1 MILSEQ
7 FWWCRVGQ
15 KSGWREIKDNECKQL
30 FVRNFAAKRRIR
42 GELVR
47 GKRKKIFVLFKV
59 EEIIM
64 DAKGKDMEKEQP

>member
-15 KSGWREIKDNECKQL
+15 KSGWREIKDECKQL